1 MKPDAPYL
9 QASAVLQQY
18 LNTAA
23 CGHVFVEQSIALN
36 RWRLCCE
43 ICKETLTFGENEDIA
58 TRYQQFSELDSS
70 IQNFVNEHRHMPVK
84 PVKKK
89 ESTWGELTPWHVPVT
104 YKFEIGVST
113 IQGGR
118 PATKLPRRTSG
129 RKFRTV

>member
-1 MKPDAPYL
+1 MAFMKSNAPYL
-9 QASAVLQQY
+9 QASALLQQY
-18 LNTAA
+18 LNTATNRN
-23 CGHVFVEQSIALN
+23 VFVEQSIALN

-43 ICKETLTFGENEDIA
+43 ICKETLTFAENEDIA

-70 IQNFVNEHRHMPVK
+70 IQNFVNEHRRGHMPV
-84 PVKKK
+84 
-89 ESTWGELTPWHVPVT
+89 EM
-104 YKFEIGVST
+104 GVST

>member
-18 LNTAA
+18 LNTAT
-23 CGHVFVEQSIALN
+23 GGNVFIEQSIALN
-36 RWRLCCE
+36 RWRLCCGK
-43 ICKETLTFGENEDIA
+43 CKETLTFGENEDIA

-70 IQNFVNEHRHMPVK
+70 IQNFVNEHRHMLVK

-89 ESTWGELTPWHVPVT
+89 ESAWGDLVPGYVPMK
-104 YKFEIGVST
+104 YKFEMGVST

-129 RKFRTV
+129 RKFRIV